1 MSGVEPRP
9 GSVTII
15 NMCRSASV
23 FNWHRTCFDGSFPH
37 PCTAALANASCTASA
52 ISSSFCSGTSSRP
65 NVSEMALTTAP
76 IASASAGIRR
86 SSNSESVGFFRTT
99 AEFSRHG
106 RSFRLDVTEMDFLSG
121 ERFYRRFVTVENL
134 EQIENTY
141 QAQSLYRKF
150 RGLYQLD
157 RSAALLDRSEKLY

>member
-23 FNWHRTCFDGSFPH
+23 FNRHRTCFDGSFPH
-37 PCTAALANASCTASA
+37 PCTTALDNASCTASA

-65 NVSEMALTTAP
+65 NVSEMALT
-76 IASASAGIRR
+76 SADRLSIGRHPSVEQFGERGI
-86 SSNSESVGFFRTT
+86 FRTT
-99 AEFSRHG
+99 AEFSRQG
-106 RSFRLDVTEMDFLSG
+106 RSFRLDVTEMHFLSG

-134 EQIENTY
+134 EQIENTH

>member
-1 MSGVEPRP
+1 MPHPSVMPGLGVSASRNSLRTYKAFHMAIGIRRPSRVFRYYSGVEPRP

-23 FNWHRTCFDGSFPH
+23 FNRHRTCFDGSFPH
-37 PCTAALANASCTASA
+37 PYTTALDNASCTASA

-86 SSNSESVGFFRTT
+86 SSNSESVGF
-99 AEFSRHG
+99 
-106 RSFRLDVTEMDFLSG
+106 SG
-121 ERFYRRFVTVENL
+121 PLLNSADRDAHFVLT
-134 EQIENTY
+134 
-141 QAQSLYRKF
+141 
-150 RGLYQLD
+150 
-157 RSAALLDRSEKLY
+157 